1 MHVYIYMYIYIYTLY
16 SIFMEKVDIIYIYLY
31 IYILMWQ
38 PWTSKVTP
46 EHARDSHAFLVAM
59 ELVAND
65 APSTDAL
72 TPKQRLFD
80 QNSWK
85 QLSHKM
91 DIHEQPMKK
100 PKATSKHSKPH
111 ATTSSSEQITWG
123 MVSATAAGSILKGE
137 LVTDEQCGIQ
147 KAEPPNLHIDHTHH
161 STAFRQMFRIPTIAK
176 ASNEDDSFVKEA
188 LQENT
193 SASIVETNITAHT
206 SKQDDSQK
214 DNGPEAGIE
223 AEQSHQDDD
232 QHANDSFVK
241 EALQENN
248 DASIVETDITA
259 DTSKQDDSHKDN
271 GPEAEIAAE
280 QSHQDDDQHANDS
293 FVKEALQENNDASI
307 VETDITADTS
317 KQDDS
322 QKDNGPEAGIEAEQ
336 SHQDDD
342 QHAND
347 SFVKE
352 GLQELDTSTLL
363 DQHDQVKKEKDN
375 HDNDVSNGLTDV
387 QAPSDTTLPQATQL
401 EQILRGLLSGSA
413 PKNTNDLATMLA
425 DAADVLRNQQDT
437 QSHASTW
444 RRNKHTK
451 KEPRST
457 KSEPMSPGSLKRNV
471 PQNGGIIDID
481 SLPSPFDRTKKELRS
496 TKCEPKSPVSSKRKQ
511 KCIGS
516 IDIDSSPSPPKRLKN
531 SESKFVGQT
540 MPSTSITAPHCAPHE
555 SGGDQ
560 QLADQDQRLADRLK
574 TITSR
579 GSNRPTKQQKLHPG
593 DKEENSEEIHAV
605 VPPVE
610 DPDHPEHHAVVMAD
624 ASNIPDA
631 DNGDINDVK
640 CLMLKPPHFEILHSS
655 KYTVQTH
662 NVKQVPCQI
671 NIILSKDNGASS
683 SHAATCKLAVHMY
696 I

>member
-1 MHVYIYMYIYIYTLY
+1 
-16 SIFMEKVDIIYIYLY
+16 
-31 IYILMWQ
+31 MWQ

-188 LQENT
+188 LQENND
-193 SASIVETNITAHT
+193 ASIVETNITADT
-206 SKQDDSQK
+206 SKQDDSHK
-214 DNGPEAGIE
+214 DNGPEAGIA

-293 FVKEALQENNDASI
+293 FVKE
-307 VETDITADTS
+307 
-317 KQDDS
+317 
-322 QKDNGPEAGIEAEQ
+322 
-336 SHQDDD
+336 
-342 QHAND
+342 
-347 SFVKE
+347 

-363 DQHDQVKKEKDN
+363 DQHDQVKKETDN
-375 HDNDVSNGLTDV
+375 HDNDVSNGITDV

-579 GSNRPTKQQKLHPG
+579 GSNRPTKPQKLHHG
-593 DKEENSEEIHAV
+593 DKEENSEKIHSV
-605 VPPVE
+605 VPPVEDPDHPEHHVHSVVPAVE

-640 CLMLKPPHFEILHSS
+640 CLMLKPPHFEILQSS

>member
-1 MHVYIYMYIYIYTLY
+1 
-16 SIFMEKVDIIYIYLY
+16 
-31 IYILMWQ
+31 MWQ

-188 LQENT
+188 LQEN
-193 SASIVETNITAHT
+193 
-206 SKQDDSQK
+206 
-214 DNGPEAGIE
+214 
-223 AEQSHQDDD
+223 
-232 QHANDSFVK
+232 
-241 EALQENN
+241 N

-293 FVKEALQENNDASI
+293 FVKE
-307 VETDITADTS
+307 
-317 KQDDS
+317 
-322 QKDNGPEAGIEAEQ
+322 
-336 SHQDDD
+336 
-342 QHAND
+342 
-347 SFVKE
+347 

-363 DQHDQVKKEKDN
+363 DQHDQVKKETDN
-375 HDNDVSNGLTDV
+375 HDNDVSNGITDV

-579 GSNRPTKQQKLHPG
+579 GSNRPTKQQKLHHG
-593 DKEENSEEIHAV
+593 DKEENSEKIHSV
-605 VPPVE
+605 VPPVEDPDHPEHHVHSVVPAVE

-631 DNGDINDVK
+631 NNGDINDVK
-640 CLMLKPPHFEILHSS
+640 CLMLKPPHFEILQSS